1 MIALYMI
8 CGIVVGA
15 LAFWFGFKLNKKF
28 TKKLGDYYQLGY
40 KHGYEEGR
48 KDPLP
53 IFTPKDFSKHFKQGD
68 GSPLMPYD
76 EPIFMFTP
84 ELSEDEK

>member
-1 MIALYMI
+1 MIALYII

-15 LAFWFGFKLNKKF
+15 LAFWLGFKLDKRF
-28 TKKLGDYYQLGY
+28 QKKLGDYYQLGY

-53 IFTPKDFSKHFKQGD
+53 IIDLSKHFKQGND
-68 GSPLMPYD
+68 SPLMPYD
-76 EPIFMFTP
+76 NPIFMFTP